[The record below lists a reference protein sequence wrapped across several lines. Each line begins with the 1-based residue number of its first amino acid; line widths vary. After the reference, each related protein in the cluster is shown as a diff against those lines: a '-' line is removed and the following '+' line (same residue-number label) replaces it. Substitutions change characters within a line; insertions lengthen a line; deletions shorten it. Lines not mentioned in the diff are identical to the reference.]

1 MVYLKSPS
9 PLLIENELW
18 LKKQELSK
26 KDILDGVVVDN
37 KKGLVLVSEEVSKK
51 FDGILTDLIAQLFRL
66 IILSIFSL

>member
-37 KKGLVLVSEEVSKK
+37 KKGLVLVSKEVSKK